1 VSLKIYTAADFPNPP
16 VDAATF
22 NLAISTFGEA
32 KASQGA
38 TGKLGTAV
46 KNEKRAALL
55 PMVRDLA
62 DCVDKQSGNNLSTLL
77 SSGFE
82 AASTNRTRTELAT
95 PTIQRIT
102 PGSSGESRL
111 TVTAIRNAKT
121 YEVQVAV
128 LRPDNTPGTFVTVAI
143 VTSSRNIPAGNLI
156 PGTVYLFQVRA
167 IGGLTGA
174 SDWSD
179 AVMQRVM

>member
-1 VSLKIYTAADFPNPP
+1 
-16 VDAATF
+16 
-22 NLAISTFGEA
+22 
-32 KASQGA
+32 
-38 TGKLGTAV
+38 
-46 KNEKRAALL
+46 
-55 PMVRDLA
+55 
-62 DCVDKQSGNNLSTLL
+62 VDKQSGNNLSTLL

-102 PGSSGESRL
+102 PGSTGEARL

-128 LRPDNTPGTFVTVAI
+128 LGPDNTPGTFVTVAI